1 MVKTRLKPT
10 FLIWTLKTGVRN
22 GLNQLTYAHQETAK
36 VHWSYAH
43 NMNVDTPFTFGCVDK
58 AVLLE
63 ED

>member
-10 FLIWTLKTGVRN
+10 CLIWTLKTGVRN

-36 VHWSYAH
+36 VHRSYAH
-43 NMNVDTPFTFGCVDK
+43 NKNADMHFTFACVYK
-58 AVLLE
+58 AVPLE